1 MIVLATRFHQRAHIL
16 PKFLERRP
24 PNKPPSIVDRVD
36 CQVRSQRESVR
47 KCDQAVFEICWGHLH
62 DFELTDGLTLVV
74 TKKSICRSQSG
85 AEGRTDFRRVGANS
99 NQLAVVDL
107 QVLL

>member
-24 PNKPPSIVDRVD
+24 PDKPPSIVDCVD
-36 CQVRSQRESVR
+36 CQVGSQRKSIR
-47 KCDQAVFEICWGHLH
+47 KRDQAVFEIRWGHFH

-74 TKKSICRSQSG
+74 TEKGICGSQSG
-85 AEGRTDFRRVGANS
+85 AEGSADFRRVGANRS
-99 NQLAVVDL
+99 QLAVVDL
-107 QVLL
+107 QILL